1 MWFTYS
7 DIHRLCSL
15 HTSVK
20 GGSDMAKK
28 MLKALKINTI
38 EICKYP
44 FNVNGSVKHICIC
57 SYSWSHLILSKDFPP
72 LFVYPL
78 PYYCDHLLS
87 RSRSSEVFNTWNL
100 YPFMQRCVP
109 LVRTERKVESL
120 FFFNVSNR
128 VMLLNGNTFAKF
140 LFNTNHQNV
149 YNNQVI
155 WIELCNRLEIM
166 NINTRS
172 QDILAVR

>member
-1 MWFTYS
+1 MQKKIMFNNQLCIRQSIRMVYFSVHNQTKKKFQRRIWFTYS

-120 FFFNVSNR
+120 FFL
-128 VMLLNGNTFAKF
+128 MLVT
-140 LFNTNHQNV
+140 
-149 YNNQVI
+149 
-155 WIELCNRLEIM
+155 E
-166 NINTRS
+166 
-172 QDILAVR
+172 